1 MFTQFFEPIWKF
13 LIFCFFW
20 KSPFFFGL
28 RNEKSPQITV
38 FENSWGS
45 KVDPAD
51 KNELDGPKKI
61 EILPLSKI
69 WLLTRGGVN
78 NYLDQLLE

>member
-1 MFTQFFEPIWKF
+1 MFTQFFEPIWKIS
-13 LIFCFFW
+13 IFGFFW
-20 KSPFFFGL
+20 KSPIFFGL

-61 EILPLSKI
+61 EIFQIGSKNC
-69 WLLTRGGVN
+69 VN
-78 NYLDQLLE
+78 ISSKMYHTDF